1 MKKFF
6 RLFAL
11 MAMLLT
17 GLQQATAAGVVI
29 TYDFEANHPNYDVQ
43 MSDGYGVQR
52 GNYKF
57 FTGTYGIAFGNKI
70 AFHVNAD
77 PILRSYGGFTFAQ
90 NMNKM
95 FVRGLSVGDKVT
107 ILYDQGELY
116 FCTDGTARLSAI
128 TTNGGLIQS
137 STAYEVSVAGDLC
150 MQVYSKAVHMMR
162 ITIETVKKDERI
174 TMPYGIRT
182 YCSANPLSFSGKRS
196 IKAYIA
202 KEYKNGRFVFEQVTY
217 VPAFTGFLLMRRG
230 TTTSF
235 DVNIGRSSTYMD
247 NYVPTNLF
255 TGDVNPMTIPDDGKQ
270 HYVVGHTENVENI
283 FKVNAGFPCNAKTA
297 YLTIP

>member
-29 TYDFEANHPNYDVQ
+29 TYDFEANHPNYDVR
-43 MSDGYGVQR
+43 MSDGYGVLR

-57 FTGTYGIAFGNKI
+57 FMGTYGIVFGNKI
-70 AFHVNAD
+70 AFHPDAD
-77 PILRSYGGFTFAQ
+77 PILRSYGGFSFAQ
-90 NMNKM
+90 NNSKM
-95 FVRGLSVGDKVT
+95 YVRGLSVGEKVT
-107 ILYDQGELY
+107 ILYGEGQINY
-116 FCTDGTARLSAI
+116 STDGTAHL
-128 TTNGGLIQS
+128 TTINEDGGFIQHA
-137 STAYEVSVAGDLC
+137 TAYEVSVAGDLC
-150 MQVYSKAVHMMR
+150 LLVNSKTAHIMR
-162 ITIETVKKDERI
+162 ISIETTRKDERI

-235 DVNIGRSSTYMD
+235 DVNIGRSSTHMD

-255 TGDVNPMTIPDDGKQ
+255 TGDISPMTIPNDGKQ
-270 HYVVGHTENVENI
+270 HYVVGHTENGENI